1 LGIIRRQLAAANVT
15 AVAATHRRRLK
26 NAWIIP
32 GAKVTSVTERR
43 IKQRSSW
50 QQRTPQDDGSPEAIE
65 RDCHDIIPYAGFNL
79 LK

>member
-1 LGIIRRQLAAANVT
+1 
-15 AVAATHRRRLK
+15 LK
-26 NAWIIP
+26 NARIIP

-79 LK
+79 LECVDQSRRCGIDLQARNNKAG